1 MDTPSYLWNLLE
13 EEIIR
18 IEKDIL
24 KKVATKYNI
33 DYEEI
38 EKEFLDKPMKMI
50 PNKDVSIVIK
60 KEVKHKIKIE
70 KEDQCC
76 ARVWNRGKGG
86 QWTRKKKD
94 GEDYCTQHINN
105 RKHGDITDLPDRT
118 IFPKKSNSL
127 YK

>member
-13 EEIIR
+13 EEILR
-18 IEKDIL
+18 IERDIL
-24 KKVATKYNI
+24 KKVATKYNL

-38 EKEFLDKPMKMI
+38 QKEFLNEPMKMI

-60 KEVKHKIKIE
+60 KEVKPKTKIE
-70 KEDQCC
+70 KENQCC

-86 QWTRKKKD
+86 QCTRKKKD

-105 RKHGDITDLPDRT
+105 RKHGDITDKPDRA
-118 IFPKKSNSL
+118 IFPKKSNAL

>member
-18 IEKDIL
+18 IFEEGSYELPEYFVKR
-24 KKVATKYNI
+24 
-33 DYEEI
+33 YEEI